1 MSPSTP
7 LPGKQDISK
16 LDHWRVTLTVFNI
29 GAMML
34 QIAYQSYTASSMATT
49 IYNLGTLAF
58 ALMLYGWT
66 KDYVDHYVKTS
77 KI

>member
-1 MSPSTP
+1 
-7 LPGKQDISK
+7 
-16 LDHWRVTLTVFNI
+16 
-29 GAMML
+29 ML